1 MRCRVRGRE
10 RKYSRPT
17 GSRTS
22 VDRLSRAV
30 LPPLGQPCSPQFY
43 ILARCNKAPL
53 PLPVAVSAPVSADL
67 ALLSLLLYPRSRL
80 CNLIHQQFH
89 CSPFV
94 PLWIDS
100 PVFWSYLKEEITVF
114 DRLMLLIKIIYSI
127 QRNKSLKRKSKCMKF
142 TNP

>member
-30 LPPLGQPCSPQFY
+30 LPRLGQPCSPQFY

-94 PLWIDS
+94 PLWIIYRFSSILKLFERGDNGIRS
-100 PVFWSYLKEEITVF
+100 SNAAYQNYLF
-114 DRLMLLIKIIYSI
+114 
-127 QRNKSLKRKSKCMKF
+127 
-142 TNP
+142 NPA